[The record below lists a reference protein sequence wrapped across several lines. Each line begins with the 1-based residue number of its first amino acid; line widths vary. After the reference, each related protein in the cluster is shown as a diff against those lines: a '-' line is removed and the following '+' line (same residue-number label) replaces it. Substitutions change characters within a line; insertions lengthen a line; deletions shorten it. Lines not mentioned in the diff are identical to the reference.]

1 LRILFLIIVKYCKY
15 LIYLFQKQHGINQM
29 MTDPPRNQRS
39 TDDSRSNFSASGN
52 HYERSWFYLF
62 FMLICCFFIFIF
74 NGIWLF
80 YLFIYYLC
88 WFNGCNSLVAYTGY
102 SSGETP
108 CFAMT
113 LEATWHELPS
123 RVAGVTWRST
133 VCCRHHFFFFFP
145 LFFLLSSKF
154 RVVLSFCC
162 HLRFC
167 SYFFYC

>member
-1 LRILFLIIVKYCKY
+1 
-15 LIYLFQKQHGINQM
+15 M

-145 LFFLLSSKF
+145 SFLSLIIKVQSCTLILLSFKILFLFFLLLIFLIGFFVEFTLFFSLISLFNSKF
-154 RVVLSFCC
+154 
-162 HLRFC
+162 
-167 SYFFYC
+167 